1 MKQSS
6 KSAVSGVVGAWLRG
20 LALFV
25 VVCAAIALAG
35 LALGIVFAAAALLV
49 LLLIFAL
56 IVNPGEVRMM
66 AKVLGDRVSDL
77 ISRLEALMASFKEII
92 DQISQAARAASGMQP
107 QTDRSQAQTPEQAQ
121 AASPG
126 EAIDQEAPQTTPS
139 DKALK

>member
-6 KSAVSGVVGAWLRG
+6 KSAVSGIVGAGLRG

-77 ISRLEALMASFKEII
+77 ISRLEALIASFKEII

-107 QTDRSQAQTPEQAQ
+107 QADRSQAQKPEQAQ

-126 EAIDQEAPQTTPS
+126 EAIDQEKPQTTPS
-139 DKALK
+139 DKASK